1 MLFRSEIEVGGTKVS
16 KAVQASGG
24 TVTFEGLSAKTNA
37 ASDDAAALFAQ
48 NDGRISVNVK
58 GGDPEDNTVA
68 LDGNIAAKDAASYVD
83 VALRGESSYLK
94 GIAYGD
100 GTINMWLQQG
110 AVWQNGKQGAT
121 LPTGFAGSHI
131 SRFVG
136 GYAPNQAGAIFQND
150 DQNITIDTYHDYT
163 KVFFAH
169 DSATPTNIKGGD
181 IVIGKALGGSSITLI
196 TDNAGLNTEATAAVA
211 EKNLVSATLNALA
224 NKLWYTAYTTG
235 ERSSTKIGRA
245 SCRER
250 V

>member
-1 MLFRSEIEVGGTKVS
+1 
-16 KAVQASGG
+16 
-24 TVTFEGLSAKTNA
+24 
-37 ASDDAAALFAQ
+37 
-48 NDGRISVNVK
+48 
-58 GGDPEDNTVA
+58 
-68 LDGNIAAKDAASYVD
+68 
-83 VALRGESSYLK
+83 
-94 GIAYGD
+94 
-100 GTINMWLQQG
+100 MWLQQG

-150 DQNITIDTYHDYT
+150 DQNITIDTYHAYT

-196 TDNAGLNTEATAAVA
+196 TDNAGLNTEATAAAA

-235 ERSSTKIGRA
+235 ERSLGGKVQIAEGLTTSAASKRIGISHSMRQRA
-245 SCRER
+245 GAAISIRR
-250 V
+250 